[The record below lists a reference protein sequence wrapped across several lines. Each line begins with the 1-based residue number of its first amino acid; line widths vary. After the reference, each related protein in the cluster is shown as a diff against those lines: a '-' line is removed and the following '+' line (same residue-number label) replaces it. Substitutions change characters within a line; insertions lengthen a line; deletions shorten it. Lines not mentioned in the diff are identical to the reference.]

1 MYART
6 SSPTGSDQ
14 SERLHTEFVS
24 DMLPASLMRMAA
36 SKTTGPTLTANHIHP
51 APLISASLST
61 SSPASNLVQTEVDNN
76 GIATV
81 SICVRFNKAGNVSNQ
96 ADFEEGNLAI
106 LFPGKACQ
114 GPGQLPQPGTSAG
127 GKILR
132 RAVPA
137 ANRCEKEIFCNSCK
151 LRRASGTPCRSWVR
165 R

>member
-61 SSPASNLVQTEVDNN
+61 SCPASNLVQTEVDNN

-81 SICVRFNKAGNVSNQ
+81 SICVLDLTKLGIFQ
-96 ADFEEGNLAI
+96 AMQTL
-106 LFPGKACQ
+106 K
-114 GPGQLPQPGTSAG
+114 
-127 GKILR
+127 KVILR
-132 RAVPA
+132 LCSQVKLARAPV
-137 ANRCEKEIFCNSCK
+137 NSLNLELLQVGK
-151 LRRASGTPCRSWVR
+151 F
-165 R
+165 